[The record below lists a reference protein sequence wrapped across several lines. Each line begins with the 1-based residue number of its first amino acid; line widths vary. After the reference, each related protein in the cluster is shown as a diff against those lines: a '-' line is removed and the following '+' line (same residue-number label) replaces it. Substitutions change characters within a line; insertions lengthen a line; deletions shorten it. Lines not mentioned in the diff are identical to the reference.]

1 MEIHEN
7 DQPEHLGADLEELLA
22 EDPRVSEQGLQVTAE
37 DSVVLVEGTVGTQ
50 ERRDAV
56 TEVLAERLAGW
67 RIDNRLTVLAAEMDA
82 PGPAEHLP

>member
-1 MEIHEN
+1 MDIHED

-22 EDPRVSEQGLQVTAE
+22 EDPRVSEQGLQVTA
-37 DSVVLVEGTVGTQ
+37 DRPVVVVEGTIATA

-56 TEVLAERLAGW
+56 TQVLAERLAGW
-67 RIDNRLTVLAAEMDA
+67 RIDNRITVLAAEMDA